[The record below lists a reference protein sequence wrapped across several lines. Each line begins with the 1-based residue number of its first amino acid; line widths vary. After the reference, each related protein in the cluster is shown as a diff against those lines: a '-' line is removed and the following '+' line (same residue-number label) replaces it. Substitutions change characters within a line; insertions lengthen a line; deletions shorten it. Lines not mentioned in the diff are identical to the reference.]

1 MESKLQKIRNA
12 AHLSTAELA
21 KRSGVNERMIQYY
34 ENGYKD
40 INKAQAI
47 TVLKIADA
55 LGCEV
60 KDLLKEG

>member
-1 MESKLQKIRNA
+1 M
-12 AHLSTAELA
+12 STAELA

-60 KDLLKEG
+60 RDLLKEG

>member
-1 MESKLQKIRNA
+1 MSKLQKIRNS
-12 AHLSTAELA
+12 AHMSTAELA

-60 KDLLKEG
+60 RDLLKEG